1 MQTDCFLRRA
11 NEALEGLPSTW
22 PGSKSVQG
30 CVLPQ
35 PTSSSPLR
43 SIISL
48 WGQTSSW
55 KEACGG
61 PSSPRA
67 GQMGSGAQSTYLH
80 RDDVPSPE
88 VDVDGVQWGGQRH
101 PLPLAVD
108 GRYEGCRRWEAAKGL
123 HWYLEGDVM
132 SQRVLG
138 SAKTLCCCWEARAE
152 TGPHSGDRA

>member
-1 MQTDCFLRRA
+1 MCPSPAQVILTPQKHHLSLGADLQ
-11 NEALEGLPSTW
+11 LERGMW
-22 PGSKSVQG
+22 
-30 CVLPQ
+30 
-35 PTSSSPLR
+35 
-43 SIISL
+43 
-48 WGQTSSW
+48 
-55 KEACGG
+55 G

-88 VDVDGVQWGGQRH
+88 VDVDGVQWGRQRH

-123 HWYLEGDVM
+123 HWYLKGDVM

-138 SAKTLCCCWEARAE
+138 SAKTLCCCWEARVE